1 MINDPEKAPPPL
13 GVEVDEKINTNE
25 KNN

>member
-1 MINDPEKAPPPL
+1 MITDPEKAPPPL